1 MLKITNE
8 MALGEVINCLPMKS
22 SFDIILAS
30 GSPRRSELL
39 ARESVPFRV
48 RVSQVDETLEPDL
61 AAQPEEAV
69 KKLAERKARAVVEDV
84 LSEQYVGQAA
94 FIGADT
100 MVVCDGEIFGKP
112 ADEDDALRMLRRL
125 QGRAHQVMTGVSVWL
140 VGAPEGEDISLGF
153 RSFVDVAHVSFHEQ
167 TEAQLRDYLT
177 CGESWDKAG
186 AYAAQ
191 GEGAR
196 LIERIEGDRDTV
208 IGLPVKR
215 LLREFPFLFE

>member
-1 MLKITNE
+1 MDET
-8 MALGEVINCLPMKS
+8 
-22 SFDIILAS
+22 FDIILAS
-30 GSPRRSELL
+30 GSPRRSDLL
-39 ARESVPFRV
+39 AREGVQFRV
-48 RVSQVDETLEPDL
+48 RVAQVDETLEPDL

-69 KKLAERKARAVVEDV
+69 KKLAERKAHAVMEEV
-84 LSEQYVGQAA
+84 LSEHYVGQAA

-112 ADEDDALRMLRRL
+112 ADEADALRMLRCL
-125 QGRAHQVMTGVSVWL
+125 QGRTHQVMTGVSVWL
-140 VGAPEGEDISLGF
+140 VGAPEGEDFSLGF
-153 RSFVDVAHVSFHEQ
+153 RTFVDVAQVSFRAQ
-167 TEAQLRDYLT
+167 TDEQLRDYLA

-196 LIERIEGDRDTV
+196 LIEHIEGDRDTV

-215 LLREFPFLFE
+215 LLREFPFLLGE